1 MRHQLLAGAL
11 GLRWTGEVPL
21 RKDTH
26 TQAHKPGNE
35 YVNHMMAISIPVS
48 DPNRTLYNIYMAPK
62 LRIWTFKSHFSNCGL
77 ENYWIYYFII
87 WN

>member
-1 MRHQLLAGAL
+1 MRRQLLAGAL

-35 YVNHMMAISIPVS
+35 YVNHTMATSIPVS
-48 DPNRTLYNIYMAPK
+48 DPNRTLYIIYSGTKTTHQDA
-62 LRIWTFKSHFSNCGL
+62 
-77 ENYWIYYFII
+77 
-87 WN
+87 